1 MNFEC
6 ILYEKD
12 QGVAT
17 IKLNRPEV
25 LNAMNKQLWLDL
37 QAALEDARKDEQV
50 KALIIT
56 GEGRA
61 FSTGAD
67 LKESKT
73 RSVEEYRNYLVEL
86 QEGSRKIIRFEKPTI
101 AAINGYALGS
111 GYELALAC
119 DIRIAAEEA
128 QIGSPEAMVTS
139 SVTGGAFRLIQ
150 NLIGPGKA
158 KELLFTGQYI
168 DGKEAER
175 IGLVNTSVPLKQLES
190 AAREMAE
197 KIVAN
202 SAVSIKMIKKGL
214 QMAQS
219 GISLDALMDFE
230 IEACLTCVSTKE
242 RQGSLKEVENRKK
255 EKGKKGKKVPVT
267 LLRYNSSRH
276 YTLPSSRSQTKRQQN
291 CKAVTGTICHLLTRP
306 RRDRSARPFSARDV
320 AFRS

>member
-1 MNFEC
+1 MRFEC
-6 ILYEKD
+6 ILYEKE
-12 QGVAT
+12 QGIAT

-25 LNAMNKQLWLDL
+25 LNAMNKQLWLDI
-37 QAALEDARKDEQV
+37 QAALEDAKIDQRV
-50 KALIIT
+50 MVLIIT

-73 RSVEEYRNYLVEL
+73 RTMEAYREYLVEL
-86 QEGSRKIIRFEKPTI
+86 QEASRKIIRFEKPTI

-119 DIRIAAEEA
+119 DIRFAAEEA
-128 QIGSPEAMVTS
+128 QIGSPEAKVTS
-139 SVTGGAFRLIQ
+139 SVTGGAFRLVQ

-158 KELLFTGQYI
+158 KELLFTGDYI

-175 IGLVNTSVPLKQLES
+175 IGLVNKSVPLKHLES

-197 KIVAN
+197 KIAAS
-202 SAVSIKMIKKGL
+202 SAISLKMIKKGL

-242 RQGSLKEVENRKK
+242 RQESLQEFAERKK
-255 EKGKKGKKVPVT
+255 K
-267 LLRYNSSRH
+267 
-276 YTLPSSRSQTKRQQN
+276 
-291 CKAVTGTICHLLTRP
+291 
-306 RRDRSARPFSARDV
+306 
-320 AFRS
+320 

>member
-1 MNFEC
+1 MNYEC

-12 QGVAT
+12 QGIAT
-17 IKLNRPEV
+17 IKLNRPNV
-25 LNAMNKQLWLDL
+25 LNAMNKQLWLDI
-37 QAALEDARKDEQV
+37 QAALEDAKSDPKV
-50 KALIIT
+50 TVLIIT

-67 LKESKT
+67 LKESRT
-73 RSVEEYRNYLVEL
+73 RTLEAYRDYLVEL
-86 QEGSRKIIRFEKPTI
+86 QEASRKIIRFEKPTI

-128 QIGSPEAMVTS
+128 QIGSPEAKVTS

-158 KELLFTGQYI
+158 KELLFTGDYI

-175 IGLVNTSVPLKQLES
+175 IGLVNKSVPLKQLES

-197 KIVAN
+197 KIVAC
-202 SAVSIKMIKKGL
+202 SAISLKMIKKGL

-230 IEACLTCVSTKE
+230 IEACLTCVSSKE
-242 RQGSLKEVENRKK
+242 RQESLKEFAERKK
-255 EKGKKGKKVPVT
+255 K
-267 LLRYNSSRH
+267 
-276 YTLPSSRSQTKRQQN
+276 
-291 CKAVTGTICHLLTRP
+291 
-306 RRDRSARPFSARDV
+306 
-320 AFRS
+320 

>member
-1 MNFEC
+1 MHYDC

-17 IKLNRPEV
+17 IKLNRPQV

-37 QAALEDARKDEQV
+37 QAALEDARQDEQV
-50 KALIIT
+50 KALILT

-73 RSVEEYRNYLVEL
+73 RSVEEYRDYLVEL
-86 QEGSRKIIRFEKPTI
+86 QEASRSIIRFEKPTI

-168 DGKEAER
+168 DGNEAER
-175 IGLVNTSVPLKQLES
+175 IGLVNRCVPLKELES

-202 SAVSIKMIKKGL
+202 SAISIKMIKKGL

-242 RQGSLKEVENRKK
+242 RQESLTAFAERKRK
-255 EKGKKGKKVPVT
+255 
-267 LLRYNSSRH
+267 
-276 YTLPSSRSQTKRQQN
+276 
-291 CKAVTGTICHLLTRP
+291 
-306 RRDRSARPFSARDV
+306 
-320 AFRS
+320 

>member
-1 MNFEC
+1 MSFEC

-12 QGVAT
+12 QGIAI

-25 LNAMNKQLWLDL
+25 LNAMNKQLWLDI
-37 QAALEDARKDEQV
+37 QVALEDAKNDPKV
-50 KALIIT
+50 TVLVIS

-73 RSVEEYRNYLVEL
+73 RTLEEYRDYLVEL
-86 QEGSRKIIRFEKPTI
+86 QEASRKIIRFEKPTI

-128 QIGSPEAMVTS
+128 QIGSPEAKVTS
-139 SVTGGAFRLIQ
+139 SVTGGAFRLVQ
-150 NLIGPGKA
+150 NLVGPGKA
-158 KELLFTGQYI
+158 KELLFTGDYI

-175 IGLVNTSVPLKQLES
+175 IGLVNKSVPLKQLES

-197 KIVAN
+197 KIAAS
-202 SAVSIKMIKKGL
+202 SAISLKMIKKGL

-219 GISLDALMDFE
+219 GVSLDALMDFE

-242 RQGSLKEVENRKK
+242 RQESLQEFAERKK
-255 EKGKKGKKVPVT
+255 K
-267 LLRYNSSRH
+267 
-276 YTLPSSRSQTKRQQN
+276 
-291 CKAVTGTICHLLTRP
+291 
-306 RRDRSARPFSARDV
+306 
-320 AFRS
+320 